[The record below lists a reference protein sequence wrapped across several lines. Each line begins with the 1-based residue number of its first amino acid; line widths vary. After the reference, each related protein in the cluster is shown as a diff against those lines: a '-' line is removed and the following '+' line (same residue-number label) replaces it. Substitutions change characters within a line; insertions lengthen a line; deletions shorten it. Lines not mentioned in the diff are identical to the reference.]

1 MHRQG
6 SPVPE
11 SAIAPQIHEPLNI
24 HGHFRAK
31 FPFYLVFVIDYLANA
46 VNFSLG
52 KFVCAGI
59 RVYVEFAQD
68 PIGRGSSDTIY
79 VGQTD
84 LYPFTPR

>member
-1 MHRQG
+1 
-6 SPVPE
+6 VPE
-11 SAIAPQIHEPLNI
+11 PAITAQIHEPLDI

-46 VNFSLG
+46 VDFSLG

-59 RVYVEFAQD
+59 RVDVEFAED
-68 PIGRGSSDTIY
+68 PIGSSSSDTIN